1 MHTTL
6 ERGRRRVLAVLCL
19 GLGLALAGPALLSD
33 AAPAAALE
41 NNVAEQILFEAV
53 RSDDVE
59 LADFALSKGARV
71 DGRDARGLT
80 PLLIAA
86 LFDSPGALA
95 LLLERGADLAA
106 AREQDGLSALHL
118 AAYRGHHRLI
128 RPLIAAGA
136 PVAARNAVHGKT
148 PLHLAVRWTALKA
161 AEMVGDEDAAA
172 LLRAAGA
179 RA

>member
-6 ERGRRRVLAVLCL
+6 ERGRRRVLAALCL
-19 GLGLALAGPALLSD
+19 GLGLGLAPAGPALLSG

-41 NNVAEQILFEAV
+41 NSVAEQILFEAV
-53 RSDDVE
+53 QSDDVE

-71 DGRDARGLT
+71 DGRNARGLT

-86 LFDSPGALA
+86 LFDSPGALE
-95 LLLERGADLAA
+95 LLLERGADPAA

-136 PVAARNAVHGKT
+136 PVAARTAVHSKRRRST
-148 PLHLAVRWTALKA
+148 WR
-161 AEMVGDEDAAA
+161 
-172 LLRAAGA
+172 RAGP
-179 RA
+179 RSKQPR